1 MTLSD
6 EMLVQRMAEGDQA
19 AFEALIH
26 RYHGPLLGYLE
37 RHLQHREK
45 AEDLVQE
52 TFLRLIRQLQ
62 KAKIPE
68 QIRPWL
74 YKVALNLCRDYW
86 KSMSYRD
93 DQQASTEPVERK
105 DEGPSVIE
113 IFERQETRKE
123 ILLSLDEL
131 GEVQK
136 EIVIL
141 RFYQELKLQEIA
153 DIIDMPLSTVKT
165 NLYQG
170 LKKLRSRLAANPENL
185 QRKKEGKD
193 YARTRLQ

>member
-1 MTLSD
+1 MMNVSD
-6 EMLVQRMAEGDQA
+6 EWLVQRMAEGDQV
-19 AFEALIH
+19 AFEAFIH

-37 RHLQHREK
+37 RHLRNREK

-52 TFLRLIRQLQ
+52 TFLRMLRQLQ
-62 KAKIPE
+62 KSSIPA

-86 KSMSYRD
+86 KSISYRN
-93 DQQASTEPVERK
+93 DQQTQTVLDFVDRR

-123 ILLSLDEL
+123 ILRSLDQL
-131 GEVQK
+131 SSIQR
-136 EIVIL
+136 EIVLL

-153 DIIDMPLSTVKT
+153 DIMDIPLSTVKT
-165 NLYQG
+165 NLYQS
-170 LKKLRSRLAANPENL
+170 LKKLRSRLVANSA
-185 QRKKEGKD
+185 QSQTKEGNH
-193 YARTRLQ
+193 YA